1 MRIDPHDKLKD
12 CRNDRNRL
20 KKFQNPGKTKNTM
33 PIQTAT
39 LSYTRPQTASSSRE
53 LVLLEQTR
61 WSNYLGLLTRVN
73 LLRYLRAQFFPDSG
87 EDEQESFVTCGFDAD
102 GGLTLGLSV
111 YELAHDVRWKLQSS
125 IGTTSPVSRITSAE
139 TQSVSFNMSDESM
152 LNHPAESIISARWL
166 TGPYD
171 LSGNR
176 ISAPALFIDGA
187 DRRLVRAQQA
197 VFGSVALRVQVQ
209 AAIYTIK
216 LSAEAAEQALLA
228 GWSESAV
235 CLPEGGRPVALSLTA
250 PPGAAELAES
260 GQPCGHHISVKVTHN
275 PGGPPSA
282 QPEDKIINCDY
293 CSLEC
298 DEE

>member
-1 MRIDPHDKLKD
+1 
-12 CRNDRNRL
+12 
-20 KKFQNPGKTKNTM
+20 M

-39 LSYTRPQTASSSRE
+39 FSYTSPQVAINNRE

-61 WSNYLGLLTRVN
+61 WNSYLGLLTRVN
-73 LLRYLRAQFFPDSG
+73 LLRYLQTQFFPDEG
-87 EDEQESFVTCGFDAD
+87 EDAKKKEDFVTCGFDED
-102 GGLTLGLSV
+102 GGLTLGLAV
-111 YELAHDVRWKLQSS
+111 YELAREVRWKLQASV
-125 IGTTSPVSRITSAE
+125 GTVNQVSRTEAAE
-139 TQSVSFNMSDESM
+139 TQSLSYNLANEAS
-152 LNHPAESIISARWL
+152 LPHPALAILSARWL

-171 LSGNR
+171 VSGNR
-176 ISAPALFIDGA
+176 ISAPALIIDGQ
-187 DRRLVRAQQA
+187 DRRIIRAQRP
-197 VFGSVALRVQVQ
+197 VFGTVALRVQVQ
-209 AAIYTIK
+209 AALYTVK

-228 GWSESAV
+228 GWSEFAV

-260 GQPCGHHISVKVTHN
+260 GQPCGHHISIKVTHN